1 MLSSHDC
8 ENSLRPL
15 EKFATSLCQMGC
27 RGLHGVREPATIPAA
42 LVDCLLMAFDMHTH
56 SDFSDGTTTPAEV
69 ISAATRAGLAGVA
82 MTDHDTTAGWE
93 PAEEAAA
100 EHQIALIR
108 GMELSTVSA
117 DGIPV
122 HVLSYL
128 HDPTNLALLQELAK
142 SRNAR
147 YKRAKRMAELLSEDF
162 PISWELVKQHT
173 TAESTIGRPHL
184 ADALVHVGA
193 VPNRSAAFDT
203 ILRGGSKYYVPHYAP
218 DPVLG
223 VELIRAAG
231 GVPIFA
237 HPKAKVRGR
246 IVDERLFYDMLDAGL
261 AGVEV
266 YHRDNSGSGKAWL
279 LDFAKK
285 HDLLVTGSSDYHG
298 AGKPNR
304 LGENTTPRATVE
316 AIEAGATSGYG
327 VLWNGN

>member
-1 MLSSHDC
+1 MAFDLHTHSDLSDGT
-8 ENSLRPL
+8 
-15 EKFATSLCQMGC
+15 TSPAEVVSEAA
-27 RGLHGVREPATIPAA
+27 RAGLHGVAI
-42 LVDCLLMAFDMHTH
+42 
-56 SDFSDGTTTPAEV
+56 
-69 ISAATRAGLAGVA
+69 
-82 MTDHDTTAGWE
+82 TDHDTTAGWE
-93 PAEEAAA
+93 AAEEAAE
-100 EHQIALIR
+100 EHQIALVR

-117 DGIPV
+117 NGIAV

-128 HDPTNLALLQELAK
+128 HDPTNIDLLAEIAK

-147 YKRAKRMAELLSEDF
+147 YTRAKRMTELLAKDF
-162 PISWELVKQHT
+162 PITWDLVKQQT
-173 TAESTIGRPHL
+173 TIESTIGRPHL
-184 ADALVHVGA
+184 ADALVQVGA
-193 VPNRSAAFDT
+193 VPNRSAAFDS

-223 VELIRAAG
+223 VELIKAAG

-246 IVDERLFYDMLDAGL
+246 VVEDRLFYDMLDAGL

-279 LDFAKK
+279 LDFAKE

-304 LGENTTPRATVE
+304 IGEHVTPRATVE
-316 AIEAGATSGYG
+316 AIETRATSGYG

>member
-1 MLSSHDC
+1 MAFDLHTHSDLSDGT
-8 ENSLRPL
+8 
-15 EKFATSLCQMGC
+15 TSPAEVVSEAA
-27 RGLHGVREPATIPAA
+27 RAGLHGVA
-42 LVDCLLMAFDMHTH
+42 L
-56 SDFSDGTTTPAEV
+56 
-69 ISAATRAGLAGVA
+69 
-82 MTDHDTTAGWE
+82 TDHDTTAGWE
-93 PAEEAAA
+93 AAEEAAA
-100 EHQIALIR
+100 EHQIALVR

-117 DGIPV
+117 NGIAV

-128 HDPTNLALLQELAK
+128 HDPTNVDLLAEIAK

-147 YKRAKRMAELLSEDF
+147 YTRAKRMTELLAEDF
-162 PISWELVKQHT
+162 PITWDLVKQQT
-173 TAESTIGRPHL
+173 TVESTIGRPHL
-184 ADALVHVGA
+184 ADALVQVGA
-193 VPNRSAAFDT
+193 VPNRSAAFDS

-231 GVPIFA
+231 GVPVFA

-246 IVDERLFYDMLDAGL
+246 VVEERLFYDMLDAGL

-279 LDFAKK
+279 LDFAKE

-304 LGENTTPRATVE
+304 IGEHVTPRATVE
-316 AIEAGATSGYG
+316 AIEAQATSGYT

>member
-1 MLSSHDC
+1 
-8 ENSLRPL
+8 
-15 EKFATSLCQMGC
+15 
-27 RGLHGVREPATIPAA
+27 
-42 LVDCLLMAFDMHTH
+42 MAFDLHTH
-56 SDFSDGTTTPAEV
+56 SDLSDGTTSPAEV
-69 ISAATRAGLAGVA
+69 VSEAARAGLDGVA
-82 MTDHDTTAGWE
+82 ITDHDTTAGWE
-93 PAEEAAA
+93 AAEEAAA
-100 EHQIALIR
+100 EHQIALVR

-117 DGIPV
+117 NGIAV

-128 HDPTNLALLQELAK
+128 HDPTNVDLLAEIAK

-147 YKRAKRMAELLSEDF
+147 YTRAKRMTELLAEDF
-162 PISWELVKQHT
+162 PITWDLVKQQT
-173 TAESTIGRPHL
+173 TVESTIGRPHL
-184 ADALVHVGA
+184 ADALVQVGA
-193 VPNRSAAFDT
+193 VPNRSAAFDS

-231 GVPIFA
+231 GVPVFA

-246 IVDERLFYDMLDAGL
+246 VVEERLFYDMLDAGL

-279 LDFAKK
+279 LDFAKE

-304 LGENTTPRATVE
+304 IGEHVTPRATVE
-316 AIEAGATSGYG
+316 AIEAQATSGYT

>member
-1 MLSSHDC
+1 MFIWL
-8 ENSLRPL
+8 
-15 EKFATSLCQMGC
+15 
-27 RGLHGVREPATIPAA
+27 REPDGSM
-42 LVDCLLMAFDMHTH
+42 VSRVECHFMAFDMHTH
-56 SDFSDGTTTPAEV
+56 SDYSDGTTSPADV
-69 ISAATRAGLAGVA
+69 VSAAARAGLSGVA
-82 MTDHDTTAGWE
+82 ITDHDTTAGWE

-100 EHQIALIR
+100 AHGIALIR
-108 GMELSTVSA
+108 GMELSTVSS
-117 DGIPV
+117 DGISV

-128 HDPTNLALLQELAK
+128 HDPTNLDLLAEIAK

-162 PISWELVKQHT
+162 PITWELVKQQT
-173 TAESTIGRPHL
+173 TEEATIGRPHL
-184 ADALVHVGA
+184 ADALVQVGA
-193 VPNRSAAFDT
+193 VPNRSAAFDS

-246 IVDERLFYDMLDAGL
+246 VVQQQLFHDMLDAGL

-266 YHRDNSGSGKAWL
+266 YHRDNSGSGKQWL
-279 LDFAKK
+279 LEFAAA

-304 LGENTTPRATVE
+304 LGENTTPRTTVE
-316 AIEAGATSGYG
+316 AIEAQATSGYK

>member
-1 MLSSHDC
+1 
-8 ENSLRPL
+8 
-15 EKFATSLCQMGC
+15 
-27 RGLHGVREPATIPAA
+27 
-42 LVDCLLMAFDMHTH
+42 MAFDLHTH
-56 SDFSDGTTTPAEV
+56 SDLSDGTTSPAEV
-69 ISAATRAGLAGVA
+69 VSEAARAGLDGVA
-82 MTDHDTTAGWE
+82 ITDHDTTAGWDA
-93 PAEEAAA
+93 AEEAAA
-100 EHQIALIR
+100 EHQIALVR

-117 DGIPV
+117 NGIAV

-128 HDPTNLALLQELAK
+128 HDPTNVDLLAEIAK

-147 YKRAKRMAELLSEDF
+147 YTRAKRMTELLAEDF
-162 PISWELVKQHT
+162 PITWDLVKQQT
-173 TAESTIGRPHL
+173 TVESTIGRPHL
-184 ADALVHVGA
+184 ADALVQVGA
-193 VPNRSAAFDT
+193 VPNRSAAFDS

-231 GVPIFA
+231 GVPVFA

-246 IVDERLFYDMLDAGL
+246 VVEERLFYDMLDAGL

-279 LDFAKK
+279 LEFAKE

-304 LGENTTPRATVE
+304 IGEHVTPRATVE
-316 AIEAGATSGYG
+316 AIEAQATSGYT

>member
-1 MLSSHDC
+1 
-8 ENSLRPL
+8 
-15 EKFATSLCQMGC
+15 
-27 RGLHGVREPATIPAA
+27 
-42 LVDCLLMAFDMHTH
+42 MAFDMHTH
-56 SDFSDGTTTPAEV
+56 SDLSDGTTSPAEV
-69 ISAATRAGLAGVA
+69 VAAAARAGLDGIAL
-82 MTDHDTTAGWE
+82 TDHDTTAGWE
-93 PAEEAAA
+93 VAEEAAA
-100 EHQIALIR
+100 DHRLALVR
-108 GMELSTVSA
+108 GMELSTVTY
-117 DGIPV
+117 DGIAV

-128 HDPTNLALLQELAK
+128 HDPTNIDLLAEIAR

-147 YKRAKRMAELLSEDF
+147 YTRAKRMTELLAADF
-162 PISWELVKQHT
+162 PITWDLVKQQT
-173 TAESTIGRPHL
+173 TVESTIGRPHI
-184 ADALVHVGA
+184 ADALVQVGA
-193 VPNRSAAFDT
+193 VQNRSAAFDS

-246 IVDERLFYDMLDAGL
+246 TVNDQLFYDMLDAGL

-279 LDFAKK
+279 LDFAKQ

-304 LGENTTPRATVE
+304 LGEHVTSCETVE
-316 AIEAGATSGYG
+316 AIEAEATSGYT

>member
-1 MLSSHDC
+1 
-8 ENSLRPL
+8 
-15 EKFATSLCQMGC
+15 
-27 RGLHGVREPATIPAA
+27 
-42 LVDCLLMAFDMHTH
+42 MAFDMHTH
-56 SDFSDGTTTPAEV
+56 SNFSDGTTSPADV
-69 ISAATRAGLAGVA
+69 VRAAAHAGLAGVA
-82 MTDHDTTAGWE
+82 LTDHDTTAGWE

-100 EHQIALIR
+100 KHQVALIR
-108 GMELSTVSA
+108 GMELSTVSRE
-117 DGIPV
+117 GIAV

-128 HDPTNLALLQELAK
+128 HDPTNLDLLAEIAK

-147 YKRAKRMAELLSEDF
+147 YTRAKRMAKLLSEDF
-162 PISWELVKQHT
+162 PITWELVKQQT
-173 TAESTIGRPHL
+173 TVESTIGRPHL
-184 ADALVHVGA
+184 ADALVQVGA

-223 VELIRAAG
+223 VQLIRQAG

-246 IVDERLFYDMLDAGL
+246 TVSKRLFDEMLDAGL

-266 YHRDNSGSGKAWL
+266 YHRDNSGSGKEWL
-279 LDFAKK
+279 LDFAQQ

-298 AGKPNR
+298 TGKPNR
-304 LGENTTPRATVE
+304 LGEHVTSRETVE
-316 AIEAGATSGYG
+316 AIEAQATSGYK